1 MKPGDAEA
9 LRLAVGLLEQ
19 RLRQLPAAGLR
30 GSELFVLATVE
41 ALGVD
46 AFPTAIGDRLA
57 MKRSNVST
65 VVTDLRRRGF
75 LEGDAD
81 GSDGRRRPVALTD
94 RGRQV
99 LHARDAAPRY
109 RLPVVGDSLEH
120 EGWRL
125 TVAEVEE
132 RRVTQVHLHPCSG
145 HNG

>member
-41 ALGVD
+41 ALGAE

-57 MKRSNVST
+57 MKRSNVSAA
-65 VVTDLRRRGF
+65 VGDLRRRGF
-75 LEGDAD
+75 LQGDPD

-94 RGRQV
+94 RGREV
-99 LHARDAAPRY
+99 LHARDAVQDAW
-109 RLPVVGDSLEH
+109 LVDAGST
-120 EGWRL
+120 RL
-125 TVAEVEE
+125 TADEAELLGGAVPLLL
-132 RRVTQVHLHPCSG
+132 RLAAG
-145 HNG
+145 

>member
-19 RLRQLPAAGLR
+19 RLQQLPAAGLR

-57 MKRSNVST
+57 MKRSNVS
-65 VVTDLRRRGF
+65 VAVADLRRRGF
-75 LEGDAD
+75 LQGDAD

-94 RGRQV
+94 RGREV
-99 LHARDAAPRY
+99 LHARDAAQDAWLVETGSAQLTADEAALVRDAVPLLL
-109 RLPVVGDSLEH
+109 RLAAGGEPS
-120 EGWRL
+120 
-125 TVAEVEE
+125 A
-132 RRVTQVHLHPCSG
+132 
-145 HNG
+145 